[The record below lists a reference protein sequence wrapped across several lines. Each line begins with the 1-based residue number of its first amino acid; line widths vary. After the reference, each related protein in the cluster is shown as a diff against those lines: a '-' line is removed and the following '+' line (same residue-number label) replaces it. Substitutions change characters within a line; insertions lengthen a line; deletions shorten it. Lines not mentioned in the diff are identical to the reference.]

1 MGLASGWFP
10 DHGQG
15 ERESSPPHYKAKGH
29 VWSIHDQSQLNLD
42 LGPDPLL
49 DVSLVF
55 VLF

>member
-29 VWSIHDQSQLNLD
+29 AWSIHDQSQLNLD